1 MSLSKQ
7 KDDDVAELIE
17 DKRDALERLAGSEYP
32 IADTAAALL
41 EIAEESE

>member
-1 MSLSKQ
+1 MNLSKQ
-7 KDDDVAELIE
+7 NDDVAELIE